1 MKKPNIP
8 DKEIALAIIRL
19 EELVELKKF
28 KNKGIAEVKLNAMK
42 ATSKDDIGYGAEV
55 DKAIETAV
63 EILKFYYPLIKD
75 WKGLSHY
82 VYHNL
87 YFY

>member
-1 MKKPNIP
+1 MNKPNIP
-8 DKEIALAIIRL
+8 DREIALAIIRL
-19 EELVELKKF
+19 EELVALKKF

-42 ATSKDDIGYGAEV
+42 ATNDTGYGAEV

-75 WKGLSHY
+75 
-82 VYHNL
+82 
-87 YFY
+87 